1 MNLAR
6 AHDMVLGR
14 SQRLKETWL
23 WKWTETL
30 MMVAGFGSRDAYHFH
45 RRDSID
51 LGVEDSEIVILQV
64 TGHFA
69 KVSWCWNCLLI
80 ILLRQGF
87 SFLVTV
93 FWIYR
98 HESKQI
104 TWCWEIMKDEIYIT
118 SITSSNWT
126 LMIVTRIWFQDLPFS
141 TIETRSTFVT
151 SSDNSSKLKLL
162 RIVAGFGS
170 KLKYRKFYRRD
181 SIDRPSLVLRPI
193 RRL

>member
-1 MNLAR
+1 
-6 AHDMVLGR
+6 
-14 SQRLKETWL
+14 
-23 WKWTETL
+23 

-45 RRDSID
+45 QRDSID

-64 TGHFA
+64 SNWTFRQ
-69 KVSWCWNCLLI
+69 NELLVFELSVDNS
-80 ILLRQGF
+80 LLRQGF
-87 SFLVTV
+87 SFLVSTV

-104 TWCWEIMKDEIYIT
+104 TWCWEIMKDEIY
-118 SITSSNWT
+118 ITSSNWT